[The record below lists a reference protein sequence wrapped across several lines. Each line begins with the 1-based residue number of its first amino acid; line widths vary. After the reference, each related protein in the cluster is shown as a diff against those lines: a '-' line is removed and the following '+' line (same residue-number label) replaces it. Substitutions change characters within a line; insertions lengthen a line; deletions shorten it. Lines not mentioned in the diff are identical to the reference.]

1 MSQIKE
7 HKILIIEDEKSIADA
22 LMLKLQKE
30 GFKVDIAFGGEE
42 ALTILQP
49 GKYSLIFC
57 DLIMPT
63 VDGFMILK
71 TLRDKKINT
80 PVVVLTNL
88 SDVEYEKKAK
98 DLGAAGL
105 YVKTD
110 TPLAHIVKIAKSF
123 IKE

>member
-63 VDGFMILK
+63 VG
-71 TLRDKKINT
+71 
-80 PVVVLTNL
+80 
-88 SDVEYEKKAK
+88 
-98 DLGAAGL
+98 
-105 YVKTD
+105 
-110 TPLAHIVKIAKSF
+110 
-123 IKE
+123 